1 MVQAQN
7 AIRPY
12 ALVYSANIKGNTTVL
27 GNSSMHIIDAFTNMP
42 DTFQMNDI
50 ANPLNSAGGIGNTI
64 YGNDF
69 SNMQFIDIDEN
80 TNTYNSSAAQLI
92 LPAGNNTIKFA
103 RLYWGGRISNYAL
116 TLSTDTLR
124 KVLIKNTNGTYVP
137 ILAAQNAVDIFQ
149 VTDTETIYQAYADI
163 TPYIQDLG
171 SGNYTVANV
180 PASTGYVGSGGNYAG
195 WCMVVAYQNSN
206 APLNSIRIYDGYYQ
220 VFNNNGLPSNLQ
232 VNLTGL
238 NVPENPLTAQ
248 DAVMTAMSWEGD
260 GNLGAT
266 STNPAGDYL
275 RINNVTVTN
284 ITNPPDNFWNGS
296 ITKNG
301 DYVHTKTPDYFNQMG
316 IDIDE
321 INVGIG
327 YGIQPNANSVTID
340 FGTEADQYFPSMF
353 AFSIRMK
360 SPTVTIHKT
369 VQDSDGD
376 QMAGANEILNYT
388 LSGKQIAST
397 NAYRVFIVDTI
408 PANCTYIPGSMLVT
422 DGPGVVEG
430 VQTDEQ
436 DLADMSYTG
445 IAGNRQF
452 VKFYMGQGATN
463 NQGGILVP
471 GNTYQVKF
479 KVRAPATPASVINTG
494 TVSASTFSGIE
505 FIDQSTAVMGA
516 TGGPVPVQL
525 ISFSA
530 ALLPN
535 NTALLQWVTAQEI
548 NCRNYVL
555 QRSEDAVHFIDI
567 TQIEATGNMANT
579 KTYQYTDHFLTAVNT
594 LYYRLAMIDADGKMN
609 FSPVIKLRLKNK
621 GSEWMLVYPNPVTDE
636 LKIVFT
642 SVQQQNTTIQVIDAA
657 GKLVLKINRVA
668 AKGENIF
675 IIPNLSH
682 LATGQYQLVLSQ
694 GSNKATQSFFKK

>member
-1 MVQAQN
+1 LHAQN

-27 GNSSMHIIDAFTNMP
+27 GNSSMHIIDELTNMP

-80 TNTYNSSAAQLI
+80 TATYNSSTAQLN
-92 LPAGNNTIKFA
+92 LPAGNNSIKFA
-103 RLYWGGRISNYAL
+103 RLYWGGRILNDAIAL
-116 TLSTDTLR
+116 SPDTLR
-124 KVLIKNTNGTYVP
+124 KVLIKNTNGTYVS
-137 ILAAQNAVDIFQ
+137 ILAAQNAVDVFQ
-149 VTDTETIYQAYADI
+149 VTDIETIYQAYADI

-180 PASTGYVGSGGNYAG
+180 PATTGYVGSGGNYAG

-206 APLNSIRIYDGYYQ
+206 SPLNSIRIYDGYYQ

-238 NVPENPLTAQ
+238 NVPENPLAAE

-266 STNPAGDYL
+266 GTNPAGDYL
-275 RINNVTVTN
+275 RINNVTVSN
-284 ITNPPDNFWNGS
+284 ITNPPANFWNGS

-376 QMAGANEILNYT
+376 NMAGPNEILNYT
-388 LSGKQIAST
+388 LSGKQIATT

-408 PANCTYIPGSMLVT
+408 PVNCTYIPGSMIVT

-430 VQTDEQ
+430 VQTDAQ
-436 DLADMSYTG
+436 DFADMSYTG
-445 IAGNRQF
+445 FAGNRQF
-452 VKFYMGQGATN
+452 VKFFMGQGATN

-479 KVRAPATPASVINTG
+479 KVRAPAIPSSVVNTG
-494 TVSASTFSGIE
+494 IVSASTLSGIE
-505 FIDQSTAVMGA
+505 FIDQSTAVIGA

-525 ISFSA
+525 VSFSA
-530 ALLPN
+530 SLLPN
-535 NTALLQWVTAQEI
+535 NTAMLHWEIAQEI

-555 QRSEDAVHFIDI
+555 QKSEDAVHFIDV
-567 TQIEATGNMANT
+567 TEVNATGVTGNN
-579 KTYQYTDHFLTAVNT
+579 KTYQYNDHFSISTNT
-594 LYYRLAMIDADGKMN
+594 IYYRLAIIDLDGKMS
-609 FSPVIKLRLKNK
+609 FSPVITLRLKNN
-621 GSEWMLVYPNPVTDE
+621 GSDVMMVYPNPVLDD
-636 LKIVFT
+636 LKIIFT
-642 SVQQQNTTIQVIDAA
+642 STSKENAIISIIDAA
-657 GKLVLKINRVA
+657 GKIVLQKNRLAV
-668 AKGENIF
+668 KGENIF
-675 IIPNLSH
+675 MIPGLSH
-682 LATGQYQLVLSQ
+682 LASGLYQLELKQ
-694 GSNKATQSFFKK
+694 GSNAETHSFLKK